1 MKEVHAYVIGNRYK
15 LISIKAIRGCRE
27 KFVCKF
33 DKTKLF
39 ERWSS
44 ILSSTVCPM
53 YLKFSGLFVQIIY
66 EYIYN
71 EHLINTIWY

>member
-15 LISIKAIRGCRE
+15 LISIKQLEVAE
-27 KFVCKF
+27 KRFVCKS

-53 YLKFSGLFVQIIY
+53 YSKFSGLFVQIIY

-71 EHLINTIWY
+71 VHLINTIWY